1 MPARVLPV
9 MLVLGALA
17 ADALGRGD
25 LSFALLVASVLAA
38 AVSALSLF
46 GRLVDVPGIAIRLE
60 TALAAL
66 GLVCVVVAA
75 AVRGQAPEAS
85 ALPALAASAAV
96 AAIGIYAFQA
106 ITALLRPR
114 PSSRSEPRTPTRRG
128 QTPAMAGTDYA
139 GVTPSS
145 G

>member
-1 MPARVLPV
+1 VPARVLPV

-25 LSFALLVASVLAA
+25 LSFAFLVASVLAA

-66 GLVCVVVAA
+66 GLVFLVVAA
-75 AVRGQAPEAS
+75 AVRGQAPDTS
-85 ALPALAASAAV
+85 TLPALAASAAL
-96 AAIGIYAFQA
+96 AALAVYGCQ
-106 ITALLRPR
+106 TLVALLGLVRVR
-114 PSSRSEPRTPTRRG
+114 GSEPLAST
-128 QTPAMAGTDYA
+128 
-139 GVTPSS
+139 SLS
-145 G
+145 

>member
-17 ADALGRGD
+17 ADAVGRGD

-46 GRLVDVPGIAIRLE
+46 AHLVDVPGIAIRLE
-60 TALAAL
+60 TVLSGL

-75 AVRGQAPEAS
+75 AVRGQAPDTS
-85 ALPALAASAAV
+85 TLPALAASAAL
-96 AAIGIYAFQA
+96 AALGIYAAQTV
-106 ITALLRPR
+106 TALFRPR
-114 PSSRSEPRTPTRRG
+114 
-128 QTPAMAGTDYA
+128 
-139 GVTPSS
+139 
-145 G
+145 

>member
-9 MLVLGALA
+9 LLVLGALA
-17 ADALGRGD
+17 ADALGRSD
-25 LSFALLVASVLAA
+25 LSFVLLVAAVLAA

-46 GRLVDVPGIAIRLE
+46 GRLVDVPGIGIRLE
-60 TALAAL
+60 TGLSAL

-75 AVRGQAPEAS
+75 AVRGQAPDTS

-106 ITALLRPR
+106 IAALLRPR
-114 PSSRSEPRTPTRRG
+114 RAPGSEPLTLSRSR
-128 QTPAMAGTDYA
+128 
-139 GVTPSS
+139 
-145 G
+145 